1 MSQGV
6 QYFRSHFLKVNLVS
20 NSTTKQYLE
29 NLTDERNSAALYRTL
44 AEIEENP
51 KIAEVYRRLA
61 ATEEAHAATWAEK
74 LKAANVAVPPVKL
87 GWRTRTLVWAAH
99 RFGPSA
105 VLPSMAAMEKRGDQ
119 GYTQQNAPAGMAQQ
133 ERSPGMLLNTISQ
146 TAHGGMEG
154 PALAKLEGR
163 HRSAGG
169 NALRAA
175 VLGANDGLVSN
186 FSLVMGVAGAEVANG
201 TIVLTGVAGL
211 LAGAISM
218 ALGEWVSVQSSR
230 ELYQKQIRTEKEEIA
245 ANPAEEAEELSL
257 IYQARGLEENAARQ
271 LAEQIMS
278 NEAGA
283 LEALSRDELGIDPEE
298 LGGSAWEAAITS
310 FFLFAVGAIIPLV
323 PFFFT
328 SGATAIVI
336 SAILSAIGL
345 FGIGTAIT
353 LFTGRSVLFS
363 GTRQMLFGLAAAA
376 ITFLI
381 GRLIGVSVAG

>member
-1 MSQGV
+1 MTTSP
-6 QYFRSHFLKVNLVS
+6 
-20 NSTTKQYLE
+20 TKQYLE

-44 AEIEENP
+44 AEIEKNP

-74 LKAANVAVPPVKL
+74 LKAANVAVPPAKL
-87 GWRTRTLVWAAH
+87 GWRTRTLIWAAH

-119 GYTQQNAPAGMAQQ
+119 SYLKQGAPAGMAQQ
-133 ERSPGMLLNTISQ
+133 ERSHGLELLNTISQ

-186 FSLVMGVAGAEVANG
+186 FSLVMGVAGAEVANS

-245 ANPAEEAEELSL
+245 ANPAEEMEELSL

-271 LAEQIMS
+271 LAQKMMS
-278 NEAGA
+278 SEESA

-310 FFLFAVGAIIPLV
+310 FLLFAMGAIIPLF

-328 SGATAIVI
+328 SGGTAIVI
-336 SAILSAIGL
+336 SAIFSAIGL
-345 FGIGTAIT
+345 FGIGAAIT

-376 ITFLI
+376 VTFFI

>member
-1 MSQGV
+1 MNPQEV
-6 QYFRSHFLKVNLVS
+6 KQFLANID
-20 NSTTKQYLE
+20 
-29 NLTDERNSAALYRTL
+29 DERNSAALYR
-44 AEIEENP
+44 AVADNEKNP

-61 ATEEAHAATWAEK
+61 ATEDGHANTWAEK
-74 LKAANVAVPPVKL
+74 LKAANVPVPAFKPS
-87 GWRTRTLVWAAH
+87 WRTRTLMWTAR
-99 RFGPSA
+99 RFGVGA
-105 VLPSMAAMEKRGDQ
+105 VLPTMTSMENKGTLGYNQQADAGKMAATEQSHAR
-119 GYTQQNAPAGMAQQ
+119 
-133 ERSPGMLLNTISQ
+133 LLRTIGQ
-146 TAHGGMEG
+146 TTRGGMEG
-154 PALAKLEGR
+154 GALAQLEGR

-186 FSLVMGVAGAEVANG
+186 FSLVMGVAGAEIANS
-201 TIVLTGVAGL
+201 TILLTGFAGL

-245 ANPAEEAEELSL
+245 TAPEEEIEELSL
-257 IYQARGLEENAARQ
+257 IYQARGLEEGPARQ
-271 LAEQIMS
+271 LAQQIMS
-278 NEAGA
+278 NREGA

-310 FFLFAVGAIIPLV
+310 FLLFAVGAIV
-323 PFFFT
+323 PVFPYIFLN
-328 SGATAIVI
+328 GLNAVIV
-336 SAILSAIGL
+336 SAIGSAIGL

-353 LFTGRSVLFS
+353 LFTGRSVRSS

-381 GRLIGVSVAG
+381 GRLIGVSMAG

>member
-1 MSQGV
+1 MG
-6 QYFRSHFLKVNLVS
+6 N
-20 NSTTKQYLE
+20 TDTKQYLE
-29 NLTDERNSAALYRTL
+29 FLADERNSAALYRTL
-44 AEIEENP
+44 AEVEKNP
-51 KIAEVYRRLA
+51 HIAEVYRRLA
-61 ATEEAHAATWAEK
+61 ETEEAHAATWAEK
-74 LKAANVAVPPVKL
+74 LKAAHVAVPPFKL
-87 GWRTRTLVWAAH
+87 DWRTRTLMWAAR

-105 VLPSMAAMEKRGDQ
+105 VLPSLTAMEKQGDQ
-119 GYTQQNAPAGMAQQ
+119 GYLKAGAPAGMAQQ
-133 ERSPGMLLNTISQ
+133 ERSHGRLLNTISQ
-146 TAHGGMEG
+146 TTRGGMEG
-154 PALAKLEGR
+154 AALAQLEGR

-186 FSLVMGVAGAEVANG
+186 FSLVMGVAGAEVGNS
-201 TIVLTGVAGL
+201 TIVLTGIAGL

-230 ELYQKQIRTEKEEIA
+230 ELYQKQITTEQEEIA
-245 ANPAEEAEELSL
+245 ASPKEEAEELAL

-271 LAEQIMS
+271 LAQQMMS
-278 NEAGA
+278 SEESA
-283 LEALSRDELGIDPEE
+283 LAALSRDELGIDPEE

-310 FFLFAVGAIIPLV
+310 FLLFAVGAIIPLF
-323 PFFFT
+323 PFFFA
-328 SGATAIVI
+328 SGGTAIVI

-345 FGIGTAIT
+345 FALGALIT

-376 ITFLI
+376 VTFGI